1 MAYFDEQVPVKRDFG
16 KLGSPDLFDFL
27 PLRAENTPADKP
39 QGVHFGGQ
47 ISARKVSAGLR
58 SGPRNRYFEPFWH
71 FC

>member
-47 ISARKVSAGLR
+47 ISARKVSTGLR
-58 SGPRNRYFEPFWH
+58 SGPPKSLF
-71 FC
+71 